1 MRFCLLI
8 PLTTLLVGVSSQLVI
23 QQHPLRP
30 VVGQAGQVDSQSP
43 IMAESAPKVSMT
55 YKVTIG
61 DLLGRVSRIQI
72 FSGFARDVDSVSD
85 RFEDAKKNATVLA
98 PENAAVTKMPHK
110 PWEDTN
116 DYGTFGADAY
126 AGDEGKDRAQTN
138 LKRFV
143 EAHIVPQSPWAEGEK
158 VETLAGSK
166 IWYERKDGI
175 VVIQP
180 GNIEVAEVA
189 DKASNGE
196 VWIIKGILNYPR

>member
-1 MRFCLLI
+1 MKYCLL
-8 PLTTLLVGVSSQLVI
+8 LSLSTLLFSVSSQLVI
-23 QQHPLRP
+23 QQHPHRP
-30 VVGQAGQVDSQSP
+30 AFGQAGIQSP
-43 IMAESAPKVSMT
+43 IMAQSAPKVSMT

-72 FSGFARDVDSVSD
+72 FSGFARDVDTVSE
-85 RFEDAKKNATVLA
+85 RFEDTKQNATVLA

-116 DYGTFGADAY
+116 DYGSFGADAY
-126 AGDEGKDRAQTN
+126 AGDEGKDRAETN

-166 IWYERKDGI
+166 IWYERKDG
-175 VVIQP
+175 VVIVSSVFKEFLTWRLQRLDST
-180 GNIEVAEVA
+180 G
-189 DKASNGE
+189 KH
-196 VWIIKGILNYPR
+196 